1 MSQEVWK
8 TPGLPD
14 PGAYDLIAE
23 LYDWDMGLN
32 NDGKDVVFYL
42 ATAHSQGSPILELG
56 CGTGRITI
64 PLVQGGLAV
73 VGIDRSLPMLQQMK
87 KKGRELLSPWE
98 LKRLQCCCMDM
109 SDWAVQNHYAMIFSP
124 YSSFTY
130 LTKEEDRLRCLETV
144 RSHLRSSGLFV
155 LDCFIPHY
163 DFLALPD
170 NHLYADYHRALEDGR
185 FLERKKTVQ
194 KDLTAQLNTI
204 TRYYRVY
211 ESDGVMSRSITTQE
225 TIRYFFHEE
234 LKLYLQ
240 ANGFQIVGEY
250 GGFEGQSY
258 RYQCQT
264 MVFICK
270 PR

>member
-1 MSQEVWK
+1 MLQEAWK
-8 TPGLPD
+8 TAGPHD

-32 NDGKDVVFYL
+32 NDGKDVDFYL
-42 ATAHSQGSPILELG
+42 ATARSQGGPILELG

-64 PLVQGGLAV
+64 PLVQDGLTV
-73 VGIDRSLPMLQQMK
+73 TGIDRSPPMLQQMK
-87 KKGRELLSPWE
+87 KKASKLLSPQE
-98 LKRLQCCCMDM
+98 LERLQGCCMNM
-109 SDWAVQNHYAMIFSP
+109 SDWAVQNRYALIFSP

-130 LTKEEDRLRCLETV
+130 LTKEEERLRCLESV
-144 RSHLRSSGLFV
+144 RSHLKPSGFFV

-170 NHLYADYHRALEDGR
+170 NHLYADYYRALEDGR

-204 TRYYRVY
+204 TRYYRIY
-211 ESDGVMSRSITTQE
+211 EPDGVLGRSITTRE
-225 TIRYFFHEE
+225 TIRYFFPEE

-258 RYQCQT
+258 RYECQT
-264 MVFICK
+264 MVFICR